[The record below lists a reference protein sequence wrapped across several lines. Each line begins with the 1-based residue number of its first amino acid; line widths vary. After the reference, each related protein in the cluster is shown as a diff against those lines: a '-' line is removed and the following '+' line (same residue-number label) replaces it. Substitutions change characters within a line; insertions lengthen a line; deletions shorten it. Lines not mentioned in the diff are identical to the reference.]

1 MGAVLLNLP
10 HIMPA
15 HTAGIFVLIK
25 TNGRMANQE
34 LRRKELPDNIAEQF
48 VENGKLISILYDWPF
63 KPVERYTLW
72 LSHKGEHLK

>member
-25 TNGRMANQE
+25 TNGRMAIQE

-48 VENGKLISILYDWPF
+48 VENGKLISILYDWAF
-63 KPVERYTLW
+63 KPSDLHALYPHHRRVYPR
-72 LSHKGEHLK
+72 